1 MVRRP
6 PRSTLFP
13 YTTLFR
19 SRFLSRFAKT
29 GLGIIPFRGTRLQH
43 HTYTFKQTA
52 SFRQTAPETWC
63 QSRVCGALLTLWVR
77 RSRRCA
83 TNAFRH
89 QTGQEACPTMKRVL
103 LFLVVACTMFGAAA
117 VRPLQLRSEYRVNP
131 QGIDV
136 TEPRLSWVLTPVDP
150 HARGLRQS
158 AYRVLVASSEAALH
172 ANTGDLWDSGKTVSS
187 DSIHIVYRGKP
198 LNSGMAA
205 WWKVQVWDQ
214 NGQASD
220 WSPDAQWSMGLL
232 RAEDWQG
239 KWIGRDE
246 AGVYRD
252 PGSVYQP
259 LVHAKW
265 IWDIDGAQTKAP
277 AGDRYFRATF
287 TVPARRK
294 VKRAIAVIGAD
305 LRCEVYVNGEKVA
318 ESSDAVMPQDHD
330 VTALVHPGENLI
342 AAEASHPRA
351 DTPAGL
357 IGAVKIEFESGDP
370 LLIQSG
376 NQWRAAAKIE
386 PRSAEH

>member
-158 AYRVLVASSEAALH
+158 AYRVLVASSKVALH
-172 ANTGDLWDSGKTVSS
+172 AHTGDLWDSGKAAYSEPIRSIPAWPPGGRSRYGTRTDGRAIGARMRDGPWDCCAPRTGRVSGS
-187 DSIHIVYRGKP
+187 EATKPGTIGIRAASISRWCMP
-198 LNSGMAA
+198 SGS
-205 WWKVQVWDQ
+205 
-214 NGQASD
+214 GIS
-220 WSPDAQWSMGLL
+220 
-232 RAEDWQG
+232 
-239 KWIGRDE
+239 
-246 AGVYRD
+246 
-252 PGSVYQP
+252 
-259 LVHAKW
+259 
-265 IWDIDGAQTKAP
+265 T
-277 AGDRYFRATF
+277 
-287 TVPARRK
+287 ARRP
-294 VKRAIAVIGAD
+294 RRRRGTATSAPPSPCLRGA
-305 LRCEVYVNGEKVA
+305 R
-318 ESSDAVMPQDHD
+318 
-330 VTALVHPGENLI
+330 
-342 AAEASHPRA
+342 
-351 DTPAGL
+351 
-357 IGAVKIEFESGDP
+357 
-370 LLIQSG
+370 
-376 NQWRAAAKIE
+376 
-386 PRSAEH
+386 